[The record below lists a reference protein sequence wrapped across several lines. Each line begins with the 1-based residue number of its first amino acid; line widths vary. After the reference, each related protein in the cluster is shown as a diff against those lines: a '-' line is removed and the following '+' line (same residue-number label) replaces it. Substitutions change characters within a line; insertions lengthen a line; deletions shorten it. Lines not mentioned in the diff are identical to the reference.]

1 MVINLDQDLIKD
13 QDKKQN
19 TFESVNA
26 LYEGRKLIF
35 FMLPLKEKQGQ
46 GLKIAKAGNTS
57 SKTFILCI
65 EQKKLLKK
73 QIAI

>member
-35 FMLPLKEKQGQ
+35 FMLSEVEYFQW
-46 GLKIAKAGNTS
+46 
-57 SKTFILCI
+57 
-65 EQKKLLKK
+65 KKNKDK
-73 QIAI
+73 D

>member
-1 MVINLDQDLIKD
+1 MKVEK
-13 QDKKQN
+13 
-19 TFESVNA
+19 
-26 LYEGRKLIF
+26 IF
-35 FMLPLKEKQGQ
+35 FYAFGSRIFPMKEKQGQ